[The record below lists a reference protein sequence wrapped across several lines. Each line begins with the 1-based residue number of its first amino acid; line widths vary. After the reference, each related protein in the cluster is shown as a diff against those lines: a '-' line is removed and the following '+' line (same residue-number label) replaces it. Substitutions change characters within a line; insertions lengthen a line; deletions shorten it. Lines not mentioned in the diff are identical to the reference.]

1 MTVAVQTTTAVG
13 YFRVSS
19 PGQAGERHVSLEAQ
33 ATQFDSYCLAHDLEP
48 IATFTDVVSGKRD
61 DRKEYHRM
69 LDYVASHGVGN
80 VVVLFLDRFGRNPQE
95 MLTRYWALKDQGI
108 KVQSMREDLSEES
121 GLMLLL
127 RAGIAGLESKRTG
140 ERVRL
145 ALREAASRGKYVSKL
160 PLGYRKIKDSAGVR
174 IEQEPREAE
183 AVRLAY
189 ELATNRNMGYR
200 TMAQELNRQGY
211 RTKQGAIFSSQ
222 TVKVVLTNPAMI
234 GHQVFWGKTKE
245 PIVNENAYPAILSTE
260 EWDKLQTLFEVRR
273 GGRHRSTAATSNYLL
288 TGILRCGNCGGAM
301 AGYKK
306 SEDYRYY
313 RCSWYAKARD
323 FCADAKSHR
332 QKSLEDAVLEHL
344 SQYSDPEMVME
355 LLNAQGQETDNR
367 GEAELTKVNTRL
379 AELERGFLNDLD
391 RVDRDIMTEAEYLKR
406 QEVRRREQEELQS
419 RKAELEASVAAQKD
433 MEAQAA
439 AVPVKVRSFMEDFR
453 DMEVPQAKAI
463 LQGIIK
469 AAHVFKDGRIE
480 LEFRG

>member
-1 MTVAVQTTTAVG
+1 MTVAVRTTTAVG

-19 PGQAGERHVSLEAQ
+19 QGQAGERHVSLEAQ
-33 ATQFDSYCLAHDLEP
+33 ATQFNDYCRAHNLEP
-48 IATFTDVVSGKRD
+48 VKTFTDIASG
-61 DRKEYHRM
+61 RKDNRQEYRRM
-69 LDYVASHGVGN
+69 LDYVTREGIGN
-80 VVVLFLDRFGRNPQE
+80 VVVLFLDRFGRNPEE
-95 MLTRYWALKDQGI
+95 MLTRYWVLKEQGI
-108 KVQSMREDLSEES
+108 KVQSINEDMQEE
-121 GLMLLL
+121 LMLLL
-127 RAGIAGLESKRTG
+127 RAGIAGQESKRTG
-140 ERVRL
+140 ERVSQ
-145 ALREAASRGKYVSKL
+145 ALREGALRGKYVSKL
-160 PLGYRKIKDSAGVR
+160 PFGYTKIKDFEGVR
-174 IEQEPREAE
+174 IVQVPQEAE

-189 ELATNRNMGYR
+189 ELATSRNMGFR

-211 RTKQGAIFSSQ
+211 RTKQGKLFSSQ
-222 TVKVVLTNPAMI
+222 TVKVVLSNPAMI
-234 GHQVFWGKTKE
+234 GHQVFWGKAKE
-245 PIVNENAYPAILSTE
+245 PIINVGAYPAILSTE

-301 AGYKK
+301 TGYKK
-306 SEDYRYY
+306 GKDYRYY

-323 FCADAKSHR
+323 FCADARSHR

-367 GEAELTKVNTRL
+367 DEAELTKVNTRL

-391 RVDRDIMTEAEYLKR
+391 RVDRAVMTEAEYIKR
-406 QEVRRREQEELQS
+406 QEIRRQEQEELQP

-439 AVPVKVRSFMEDFR
+439 AVPAKIRSFLEDFR
-453 DMEVPQAKAI
+453 DMEVPQAKAF
-463 LQGIIK
+463 LQNIVK

-480 LEFRG
+480 LQFRS

>member
-1 MTVAVQTTTAVG
+1 MITAVSTATAVG

-19 PGQAGERHVSLEAQ
+19 EAQAEERHVSLESQ
-33 ATQFDSYCLAHDLEP
+33 TTEFHSYCLAHDLEP
-48 IATFTDVVSGKRD
+48 IATFTDALSGKRD

-80 VVVLFLDRFGRNPQE
+80 VVVLFLDRFGRNPPE
-95 MLTRYWALKDQGI
+95 MLTRYWALEDQGI

-140 ERVRL
+140 ERVSL
-145 ALREAASRGKYVSKL
+145 ALREAVSRGKYVTKL
-160 PLGYRKIKDSAGVR
+160 PYGYAKVKDFEGER
-174 IEQEPREAE
+174 IVQVPQEAE

-189 ELATNRNMGYR
+189 ELATRCNMGFR
-200 TMAQELNRQGY
+200 SMAQELNRQGY
-211 RTKQGAIFSSQ
+211 RTKQGKLFSSQ
-222 TVKVVLTNPAMI
+222 TVKVVLSNPAMI
-234 GHQVFWGKTKE
+234 GHQVFWGKAKE
-245 PIVNENAYPAILSTE
+245 PIINVGAYPAILSTE

-301 AGYKK
+301 QGYSKGK
-306 SEDYRYY
+306 DYRYY

-323 FCADAKSHR
+323 FCSEARSHR

-355 LLNAQGQETDNR
+355 LLEAQGQETDNR
-367 GEAELTKVNTRL
+367 DEAELTRVITRL

-391 RVDRDIMTEAEYLKR
+391 RVDRAVMTEAEYLKR
-406 QEVRRREQEELQS
+406 QEVRRREQEELQP
-419 RKAELEASVAAQKD
+419 RKAELEAAVAAQKD
-433 MEAQAA
+433 IEAQAA

-453 DMEVPQAKAI
+453 DMEVPQAKAV
-463 LQGIIK
+463 LQSIIK

-480 LEFRG
+480 LEFRS